1 MILTDNDIFEESI
14 RLQKEGC
21 ENHDEC
27 LMIFV
32 NTFGDE
38 NDKCYGM
45 ALIELN
51 RMIEIFGIKSLETP
65 GE

>member
-1 MILTDNDIFEESI
+1 MLTDDDIFKQSVA
-14 RLQKEGC
+14 LQKEGSDT
-21 ENHDEC
+21 EEHDEC

-38 NDKCYGM
+38 GDKCYAR

-51 RMIEIFGIKSLETP
+51 RMIEIF
-65 GE
+65 

>member
-1 MILTDNDIFEESI
+1 MILTDNDIFEQSI

-51 RMIEIFGIKSLETP
+51 RMIEIF
-65 GE
+65 

>member
-1 MILTDNDIFEESI
+1 MILNDNDIFEQSI
-14 RLQKEGC
+14 ALQKEGSDL
-21 ENHDEC
+21 EEHDDC

-38 NDKCYGM
+38 FSKYYVK

-51 RMIEIFGIKSLETP
+51 RMIEIF
-65 GE
+65 

>member
-1 MILTDNDIFEESI
+1 MLSDNDIFEQSI
-14 RLQKEGC
+14 ALQKEGSDT
-21 ENHDEC
+21 EEHDEC

-38 NDKCYGM
+38 FSKYYTR

-51 RMIEIFGIKSLETP
+51 RMIEIF
-65 GE
+65 

>member
-1 MILTDNDIFEESI
+1 MILTDNDIFEQSVA
-14 RLQKEGC
+14 LLKEGC

-32 NTFGDE
+32 NTFGKEFDR
-38 NDKCYGM
+38 YYAM

-51 RMIEIFGIKSLETP
+51 RMIEIF
-65 GE
+65 

>member
-1 MILTDNDIFEESI
+1 MILTDNDIFEQSVK
-14 RLQKEGC
+14 LQKEGC

-32 NTFGDE
+32 ATFGNE
-38 NDKCYGM
+38 FDKCYAM

-51 RMIEIFGIKSLETP
+51 RMIEIF
-65 GE
+65 

>member
-1 MILTDNDIFEESI
+1 MILSDNDIFEQSI
-14 RLQKEGC
+14 ALQKEGSDT
-21 ENHDEC
+21 EEHDEC

-38 NDKCYGM
+38 FSKYYTR

-51 RMIEIFGIKSLETP
+51 RMIEIF
-65 GE
+65 

>member
-1 MILTDNDIFEESI
+1 MSDNDIFEQSI
-14 RLQKEGC
+14 QLQKEGI

-32 NTFGDE
+32 NTFGNEQDR
-38 NDKCYGM
+38 CYGR

-51 RMIEIFGIKSLETP
+51 RMIEIF
-65 GE
+65 

>member
-1 MILTDNDIFEESI
+1 MLTDDDIFQQSVA
-14 RLQKEGC
+14 LQKEGDDLD
-21 ENHDEC
+21 EHDKT

-38 NDKCYGM
+38 FSKYYVK

-51 RMIEIFGIKSLETP
+51 RMIEIF
-65 GE
+65 

>member
-1 MILTDNDIFEESI
+1 MLSDNDIFEQSI
-14 RLQKEGC
+14 ALQKEGSDT
-21 ENHDEC
+21 EEHDEC

-38 NDKCYGM
+38 FSKCYAR

-51 RMIEIFGIKSLETP
+51 RMIEIF
-65 GE
+65 

>member
-1 MILTDNDIFEESI
+1 MILNDNDIFEQSI
-14 RLQKEGC
+14 ALQKEGSDT
-21 ENHDEC
+21 EEHDEC

-38 NDKCYGM
+38 FSKCYAK

-51 RMIEIFGIKSLETP
+51 RMIETF
-65 GE
+65 

>member
-1 MILTDNDIFEESI
+1 MLTDDDIFKQSVA
-14 RLQKEGC
+14 LQKEGSDT
-21 ENHDEC
+21 EEHDEC

-38 NDKCYGM
+38 HDKCYAK

-51 RMIEIFGIKSLETP
+51 RMIEIF
-65 GE
+65 

>member
-1 MILTDNDIFEESI
+1 MLSDNDIFEQSI
-14 RLQKEGC
+14 ALQKEGSDT
-21 ENHDEC
+21 EEHDEC

-38 NDKCYGM
+38 FSKCYTR

-51 RMIEIFGIKSLETP
+51 RMIEIF
-65 GE
+65 

>member
-1 MILTDNDIFEESI
+1 MLNDNDIFKQSAA
-14 RLQKEGC
+14 LQKEGSDI
-21 ENHDEC
+21 EEHDDC

-38 NDKCYGM
+38 GDKYYAK

-51 RMIEIFGIKSLETP
+51 RMIEIF
-65 GE
+65 